1 MQTPAT
7 QDDNSLELR
16 IRTPATQDDNSLT
29 RPVENPK
36 IPCIYWAESV
46 FKKSAPII
54 YFLKYIPIIISAREH
69 EGCGKRWIQGI
80 DDDDV
85 MKLDPLLDTL
95 NPVRIL

>member
-1 MQTPAT
+1 MGVDLHPVDNPLKTGMATPAKWDVNSPNPGLELPKLGIRTPTT
-7 QDDNSLELR
+7 QDDNS
-16 IRTPATQDDNSLT
+16 PT

-54 YFLKYIPIIISAREH
+54 YW
-69 EGCGKRWIQGI
+69 GT

-85 MKLDPLLDTL
+85 MKSNALLDTL
-95 NPVRIL
+95 NPERIL